1 MDLRKLKTLID
12 LVAESGIAEIEV
24 TEGEDKVRIVK
35 YAPPPAA
42 VTGAMPMAH
51 AGPMITASAVPAAL
65 PAGAATA
72 ASAAA
77 PAVEVPKGNVVKSP
91 MVGTFYR
98 SPSPG
103 ANPFVEIGQAV
114 KPGDTLCIIEA
125 MKLLNEIEAEVAGE
139 VKEVLVENGQAVEYG
154 QPLFVIG

>member
-35 YAPPPAA
+35 HGPAPQAA
-42 VTGAMPMAH
+42 P
-51 AGPMITASAVPAAL
+51 ASAPQAYFVPAPAPVAAAAAAL
-65 PAGAATA
+65 AP
-72 ASAAA
+72 AAA
-77 PAVEVPKGNVVKSP
+77 PAAPETRGTVVKSP

-98 SPSPG
+98 CPSPG
-103 ANPFVEIGQAV
+103 AASFVEVGQTV

-125 MKLLNEIEAEVAGE
+125 MKLLNEIEAEVAGDIL
-139 VKEVLVENGQAVEYG
+139 EVLVENGQAVEYG

>member
-42 VTGAMPMAH
+42 APAGMPMVA
-51 AGPMITASAVPAAL
+51 APVVAAAASAQ
-65 PAGAATA
+65 AATA
-72 ASAAA
+72 AAAA
-77 PAVEVPKGNVVKSP
+77 PTAELPKGNLVKSP

-103 ANPFVEIGQAV
+103 ANAFIEIGQAV

-139 VKEVLVENGQAVEYG
+139 VKEILVENGQAVEYG

>member
-35 YAPPPAA
+35 HGPALPVASMQAPATFVAAPPP
-42 VTGAMPMAH
+42 PM
-51 AGPMITASAVPAAL
+51 
-65 PAGAATA
+65 
-72 ASAAA
+72 AAA
-77 PAVEVPKGNVVKSP
+77 PAAAAAPAPAPTPAAVDESRGTVVKSP

-103 ANPFVEIGQAV
+103 AKAFVEVGQTV
-114 KPGDTLCIIEA
+114 KVGETLCIIEA
-125 MKLLNEIEAEVAGE
+125 MKLLNEIEADVAGE
-139 VKEVLVENGQAVEYG
+139 VKEVLVENGQPVEYG